1 MPMFSIQVRCLAPHH
16 HSDRGKGFVLLPIML
31 LFAGGVPA
39 HGGEPSPEGRV
50 RLPAVRGLQRQ
61 QETSRQ
67 S

>member
-1 MPMFSIQVRCLAPHH
+1 M
-16 HSDRGKGFVLLPIML
+16 ML
-31 LFAGGVPA
+31 LFPGGVPT

-61 QETSRQ
+61 QETSGQ